1 MRALALGVALIAAPA
16 AAQEMDHSH
25 HQMPAMAPQ
34 TAPEA
39 PAPAHEMDHSQHQ
52 LPAAASQPAQAGL
65 PGMDHSAHASPP
77 STASVDEVIG
87 TAPPPPVPT
96 DHAAD
101 ALFPVERMA
110 RARTG
115 MLAEMRFRTSAVMIE
130 QLEYR
135 AGRGADGYAWEG
147 KAWTG
152 GDIDRLVL
160 TTEGEGKFGEGV
172 ESAEVALL
180 WRHALDPWFNLE
192 AGVRH
197 DFSPDP
203 QRSYAVL
210 GIEGLAPY
218 WIEAEAQLFVSNKGD
233 VHARLGASA
242 DQRITNRL
250 ILQPSAELDIAF
262 QDVPELGIGG
272 GIEKLELGARL
283 RYEIVPEFAPYI
295 GVHWERRFG
304 KTADFARAEGERA
317 SGVAAVVGLRTWF

>member
-1 MRALALGVALIAAPA
+1 MRALALGLALIAAPA

-25 HQMPAMAPQ
+25 HGTPATAPQ
-34 TAPEA
+34 PAPAA
-39 PAPAHEMDHSQHQ
+39 PAPAHEMDHSQHRM
-52 LPAAASQPAQAGL
+52 PAAGSQPTQTPM
-65 PGMDHSAHASPP
+65 PGMDHSAHASPQ
-77 STASVDEVIG
+77 STASVEEVIG

-101 ALFPVERMA
+101 TLFPVQRMA
-110 RARTG
+110 RARSG

-135 AGRGADGYAWEG
+135 AGRGGDGYAWEG

-152 GDIDRLVL
+152 GDIDRLVV
-160 TTEGEGKFGEGV
+160 TTEGEGTFGEGV

-192 AGVRH
+192 AGIRH

-233 VHARLGASA
+233 VHARLGVSA

-283 RYEIVPEFAPYI
+283 RYEFVPEFAPYI

-304 KTADFARAEGERA
+304 QTARYTRMEGERA
-317 SGVAAVVGLRTWF
+317 SGVSAVVGVRTWF

>member
-1 MRALALGVALIAAPA
+1 MKALALGVALIAVPA
-16 AAQEMDHSH
+16 AAQEMDHSQ
-25 HQMPAMAPQ
+25 HQMPAM
-34 TAPEA
+34 
-39 PAPAHEMDHSQHQ
+39 
-52 LPAAASQPAQAGL
+52 
-65 PGMDHSAHASPP
+65 DHSAHQPAAP
-77 STASVDEVIG
+77 SVAANEVIG
-87 TAPPPPVPT
+87 TAPTPAVPT

-101 ALFPVERMA
+101 AYFPAQRMA
-110 RARTG
+110 RAREE
-115 MLAEMRFRTSAVMIE
+115 MLAETRFQTSALSIG

-135 AGRGADGYAWEG
+135 AGRANDGYAWEG

-160 TTEGEGKFGEGV
+160 TSEGEGTFGEGV

-197 DFSPDP
+197 DFRPDP

-218 WIEAEAQLFVSNKGD
+218 WIEAEAQLYVSNKGD

-250 ILQPSAELDIAF
+250 ILQPSAELEIAF
-262 QDVPELGIGG
+262 QDVPELGIGS

-283 RYEIVPEFAPYI
+283 RYEIVPEFAPHI

-304 KTADFARAEGERA
+304 KTADYARAESERA
-317 SGVAAVVGLRTWF
+317 SGVAAVLGLRTWF